1 MKKIRKFL
9 INLGYVF
16 SYIWDL
22 MSIFFTVF
30 TIYIISEADLK
41 KIRNEELLVIIIFVI
56 ICLIFWVKIIYDIYK
71 EIKS

>member
-16 SYIWDL
+16 SHIWDL
-22 MSIFFTVF
+22 MSIFFTVV

-41 KIRNEELLVIIIFVI
+41 KIKNEELLVIIIFVI
-56 ICLIFWVKIIYDIYK
+56 ICLIFWIKIIYDIYK
-71 EIKS
+71 DIKH